1 MPVTDF
7 RTQTDRKNRKKTE
20 GILKVLP
27 PYMKEYLDSLD
38 LQHKSEGTIYIYFS
52 RDKVLFEYLGKIPPL
67 YLTTTMEKVRRE
79 RHFWRKT

>member
-38 LQHKSEGTIYIYFS
+38 LQYKSEGTIYIYFS
-52 RDKVLFEYLGKIPPL
+52 RDKVLDNRSGSRSGNTGTCRDVP
-67 YLTTTMEKVRRE
+67 RRC
-79 RHFWRKT
+79 

>member
-38 LQHKSEGTIYIYFS
+38 LQYKS
-52 RDKVLFEYLGKIPPL
+52 
-67 YLTTTMEKVRRE
+67 
-79 RHFWRKT
+79 